1 MKKVNAELLNTSLNA
16 MIERDIMAANLA
28 GAAAMVSQNG
38 KLVADVR
45 CGFSNAETKTPL
57 LPNALF
63 RYASLTK
70 PVTAVAALLGVQN
83 GWFSLD
89 DPIAKYYPEF
99 KDMYIGKLEDGKVI
113 PDKKAENTL
122 KIYHLLSHSSG
133 LLCGEIGVMQIG
145 AFSPEA
151 FLDIHAAKKAAASTF
166 LSFEPGE
173 GAAYSA
179 YQAFDIIACLLEEKS
194 GMPYA
199 DFVGKNIFKPL
210 GIQDITYSP
219 SDEQW
224 SRMVK
229 MHDRAEGNQMLIT
242 EMGEH
247 TYERFPLSYTSGGAG
262 LAGTIE
268 DYLVFVEMLCGEG
281 EYNGIRILDKK
292 LIESMRTPHVK
303 MGTPGLSTADS
314 WGLGVRVTV
323 NNAVLPQGCFGWS
336 GAYGGHFWIDPENKI
351 AAVYIKNNRWHDS
364 HGCGNT
370 GREFEKLVMA
380 SLDK

>member
-166 LSFEPGE
+166 LSFEPGRARHTVLTKLLILLLASWKKK
-173 GAAYSA
+173 AACPM
-179 YQAFDIIACLLEEKS
+179 QILLEKI
-194 GMPYA
+194 Y
-199 DFVGKNIFKPL
+199 
-210 GIQDITYSP
+210 
-219 SDEQW
+219 
-224 SRMVK
+224 
-229 MHDRAEGNQMLIT
+229 
-242 EMGEH
+242 
-247 TYERFPLSYTSGGAG
+247 LSHLAFRILHIRLRTSNGAVW
-262 LAGTIE
+262 LKCMT
-268 DYLVFVEMLCGEG
+268 VQK
-281 EYNGIRILDKK
+281 GIRC
-292 LIESMRTPHVK
+292 S
-303 MGTPGLSTADS
+303 
-314 WGLGVRVTV
+314 
-323 NNAVLPQGCFGWS
+323 
-336 GAYGGHFWIDPENKI
+336 
-351 AAVYIKNNRWHDS
+351 
-364 HGCGNT
+364 
-370 GREFEKLVMA
+370 
-380 SLDK
+380 